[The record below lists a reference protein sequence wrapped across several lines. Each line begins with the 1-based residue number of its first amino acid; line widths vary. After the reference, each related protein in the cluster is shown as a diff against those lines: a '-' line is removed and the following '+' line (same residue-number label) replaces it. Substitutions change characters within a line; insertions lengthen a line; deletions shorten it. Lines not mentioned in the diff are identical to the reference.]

1 MNISLQLVATEV
13 EVSWEYRIIQ
23 SVTVTFNL
31 SLTFSQPSVLEEI
44 TKNVKD
50 MQNITFTLLGNRA
63 CNSYRLCIAGRNT
76 VGQGEDSCVVGSLP
90 YIPTL
95 DRIQYSLSKRNGN
108 FALTVMIMVSTYI
121 LKENYFYKT
130 YF

>member
-1 MNISLQLVATEV
+1 MNLSLQLVENVV

-23 SVTVTFNL
+23 SVTVTFIL
-31 SLTFSQPSVLEEI
+31 SLTFSQPSVLEEM
-44 TKNVKD
+44 TKNVTD
-50 MQNITFTLLGNRA
+50 VNNTTFTLLGNRS
-63 CNSYRLCIAGRNT
+63 CDPYRLCIAGRNT
-76 VGQGEDSCVVGSLP
+76 VGQGEDSCTVGSLP

-130 YF
+130 FF